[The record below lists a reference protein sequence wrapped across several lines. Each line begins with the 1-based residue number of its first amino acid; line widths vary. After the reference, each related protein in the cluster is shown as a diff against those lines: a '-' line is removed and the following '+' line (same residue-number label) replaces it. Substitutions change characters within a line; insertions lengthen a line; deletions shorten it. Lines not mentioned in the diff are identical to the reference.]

1 MKQKK
6 LTFFKVR
13 SELQDRRISIFTPEE
28 FRRIFQSSP
37 QATKY
42 FLETYAKK
50 GVFVRLKQ
58 GLYALESR
66 MPGTEE
72 IANALYKPSY
82 ISFEYALAKYGI
94 IPEVVYTITSATT
107 KPSRVFEARD
117 LAFEYHKIKK
127 QAFTGYALVKEQGV
141 RTSSVL
147 IAEPEKALVDY
158 LYFIALGKR
167 EWNERIEVKQLKK
180 DKIIDYAKFY
190 ERASLLALIKK
201 L

>member
-6 LTFFKVR
+6 LTFLSVR
-13 SELQDRRISIFTPEE
+13 SELRDRHISIFTFEE
-28 FRRIFQSSP
+28 FRRIFQSSL
-37 QATKY
+37 QVTKY

-50 GVFVRLKQ
+50 GMFVRLKQ
-58 GLYALESR
+58 GLYAFESR
-66 MPGTEE
+66 MPTAEE

-94 IPEVVYTITSATT
+94 IPEIVYTVTSATT

-127 QAFTGYALVKEQGV
+127 QAFTGYALIKEQSI
-141 RTSSVL
+141 RASSML

-158 LYFIALGKR
+158 LYFVALGKR
-167 EWNERIEVKQLKK
+167 EWNDRIEIKHLKK
-180 DKIIDYAKFY
+180 DKITGYAKLY
-190 ERASLLALIKK
+190 ERAGLLELIKR